1 MGQVSGL
8 IIAMAFL
15 ILVIFVGIFLMKM
28 IQTVTKI
35 NDNVKSLT
43 RDVDDVSKQSSR
55 LLSTSNELLHEVD
68 RKLITVD
75 PVFKAMA
82 KVGASVAKVNDT
94 VDGLAK
100 KMHRHHKIKKSW
112 FYRIGKLAFDCFRLK
127 KSN

>member
-15 ILVIFVGIFLMKM
+15 ILVIFVGVFLMKM
-28 IQTVTKI
+28 VQTVTKI
-35 NDNVKSLT
+35 DDNVRSLT
-43 RDVDDVSKQSSR
+43 QDVNNVAKQSSQ
-55 LLSTSNELLHEVD
+55 LLATSNELLREVN

-82 KVGASVAKVNDT
+82 KVGTNVAKVNDA

-100 KMHRHHKIKKSW
+100 RMHRRHRIKKSW
-112 FYRIGKLAFDCFRLK
+112 LYRIGKLAFDYFRLK
-127 KSN
+127 KNK